1 MTLFEF
7 DQTVRNAHSIQYLAG
22 VDEAGRGPLAGPVF
36 AAAVIFPP
44 DFQCAQIRDSKKLSE
59 KKRETLETIIKE
71 NAISYAVCAAEV
83 PLIEE
88 VNILNATFI
97 AMQSAVANL
106 TICPEFVLVDGNRSP
121 EFAISHKCVVSGDDL
136 SLSVAAAS
144 ILAKV
149 ARDRFLVEV
158 LAKEYPEYQFEKHK
172 GYGTKLHFEKIA
184 EFGPCP
190 QHRRSFLKKKFGD
203 LK

>member
-7 DQTVRNAHSIQYLAG
+7 DKNVRKNNGITYLAG

-36 AAAVIFPP
+36 AAAVVLPP
-44 DFQCAQIRDSKKLSE
+44 EFECEGIRDSKKLSE
-59 KKRETLETIIKE
+59 KKREELESIIKE
-71 NAISYAVCAAEV
+71 NALAYAVVSSDV
-83 PLIEE
+83 PVIEE
-88 VNILNATFI
+88 INILNATLL
-97 AMQSAVANL
+97 AMKTAVNKLKISAEL
-106 TICPEFVLVDGNRSP
+106 VLVDGNRSP
-121 EFAISHKCVVSGDDL
+121 DLTQDHECLVKGDDK

-149 ARDRFLVEV
+149 ARDRFVKEV
-158 LAKEYPEYQFEKHK
+158 LATKYPEYEFEKHK

-190 QHRRSFLKKKFGD
+190 EHRLSFLRKKFGNM
-203 LK
+203 

>member
-7 DQTVRNAHSIQYLAG
+7 DQSVREQHHIQYLAG
-22 VDEAGRGPLAGPVF
+22 ADEAGRGPLAGPVF
-36 AAAVIFPP
+36 AAAVILPP
-44 DFQCAQIRDSKKLSE
+44 HFQCAEIRDSKKLSE
-59 KKRETLETIIKE
+59 KKREALEAVIKE
-71 NAISYAVCAAEV
+71 NAVSYAVCASEV

-97 AMQSAVANL
+97 AMKSAVAQL
-106 TICPEFVLVDGNRSP
+106 AVRPEFVLVDGNRSP
-121 EFAISHKCVVSGDDL
+121 GIELCHECVVHGDDL
-136 SLSVAAAS
+136 SLAVAAAS

-203 LK
+203 FQ